1 MMFVALLSLAKELE
15 SKERKK
21 QSLHIKTMKK
31 YIIIFINA
39 LFFSFLSYSQVKNT
53 IEVTNRINTYLSEL
67 ETVGF
72 SGSVLVELNG
82 NKLISKGYGFR
93 DKSKELKNKP
103 STIFSTGSITKQF
116 TAAAILKLE
125 MLGKLSTDDK
135 LSKYFDIVPPDKSKI
150 TIHDLLR
157 HQSGLV
163 SSIMDDYEQISQ
175 KEFIQKVFDSK
186 LRFEAGKQ
194 FSYSNIGYSLLAI
207 IIEKVSGSTYEDY
220 LQKNL
225 FQPANMEFTGYNTPN
240 FIEDNIAVGYYR
252 DDKIWG
258 KPRHDFAFNE
268 GNRYWNLIGNGGILS
283 TTEDLYR
290 WHKALMTDSI
300 LTEEAKLKLYHPK
313 IRANETYN
321 AIYAYG
327 WDVSKTDRNTLRV
340 WHNGTNNILYADFM
354 RFINEGVTLVML
366 SNKSHPNFDRLNE
379 ELSKIIFD
387 KKYKP
392 TIPIAENETNKNFTE
407 NIIRIVLES
416 GFETAKKEYKN
427 RGNQIDLLEN
437 ILNTKGYNLMSENK
451 VLMAIKIFE
460 MNVFANPKS
469 ANAFDSLGE
478 AYLIKGDKQLA
489 IKYYKKSLEL
499 NPNNGNAKDILNQL
513 KE

>member
-1 MMFVALLSLAKELE
+1 
-15 SKERKK
+15 
-21 QSLHIKTMKK
+21 MKK
-31 YIIIFINA
+31 LKILIIAA
-39 LFFSFLSYSQVKNT
+39 LFCNLFSCAQIKNT
-53 IEVTNRINTYLSEL
+53 KEVTNRINTYLSEL

-82 NKLISKGYGFR
+82 NKVISKGYGFR

-116 TAAAILKLE
+116 TASAILKLE

-135 LSKYFDIVPPDKSKI
+135 LSKYFDSVPSDKSMI

-163 SSIMDDYEQISQ
+163 SSIIDDYEQIGQ

-186 LRFEAGKQ
+186 LRFEVGKQ

-207 IIEKVSGSTYEDY
+207 IIEKVSGNTYEDY
-220 LQKNL
+220 LQNNL

-268 GNRYWNLIGNGGILS
+268 GKRYWNLIGNGGILS

-290 WHKALMTDSI
+290 WHKALMGNQI
-300 LTEEAKLKLYHPK
+300 LSKEAKQKLYHPR
-313 IRANETYN
+313 IRANETNN

-327 WDVSKTDRNTLRV
+327 WDVSKTNRNTIRV

-354 RFINEGVTLVML
+354 RFLDEDVTLIML

-379 ELSKIIFD
+379 ELSKIIFNED
-387 KKYKP
+387 YKP
-392 TIPIAENETNKNFTE
+392 TIPVAENEANKKFTQ
-407 NIIRIVLES
+407 NIIKTVLEQGLDS
-416 GFETAKKEYKN
+416 GKKQYKLRSDN
-427 RGNQIDLLEN
+427 EGLLES
-437 ILNTKGYNLMSENK
+437 ILNTEGYNLMSQNK
-451 VLMAIKIFE
+451 LLIAIEIFE
-460 MNVFANPKS
+460 MNAFANPKS

-478 AYLIKGDKQLA
+478 AYLKNGNKFLA
-489 IKYYKKSLEL
+489 VKYYKKSLEL
-499 NPNNGNAKDILNQL
+499 NPNNGNAKDVLKQL

>member
-1 MMFVALLSLAKELE
+1 
-15 SKERKK
+15 
-21 QSLHIKTMKK
+21 
-31 YIIIFINA
+31 
-39 LFFSFLSYSQVKNT
+39 
-53 IEVTNRINTYLSEL
+53 
-67 ETVGF
+67 
-72 SGSVLVELNG
+72 
-82 NKLISKGYGFR
+82 
-93 DKSKELKNKP
+93 
-103 STIFSTGSITKQF
+103 
-116 TAAAILKLE
+116 
-125 MLGKLSTDDK
+125 MLGKLSTDDT
-135 LSKYFDIVPPDKSKI
+135 LSKYFDSVPSDKSMI

-163 SSIMDDYEQISQ
+163 SSIMDDYERISQ

-186 LRFEAGKQ
+186 LRFESGKQ

-220 LQKNL
+220 LQNNL
-225 FQPANMEFTGYNTPN
+225 FQPANMKFTGYNTPN

-268 GNRYWNLIGNGGILS
+268 GKRYWNLIGNGGILS

-300 LTEEAKLKLYHPK
+300 LTEEAKQKLYHPR
-313 IRANETYN
+313 IRENETIE

-327 WDVSKTDRNTLRV
+327 WDVAKTNRNTFRI

-354 RFINEGVTLVML
+354 RFVDEGITFIMM

-379 ELSKIIFD
+379 ELSRIVFD
-387 KKYKP
+387 KNYKP
-392 TIPIAENETNKNFTE
+392 TISVAENETNKAFTQD
-407 NIIRIVLES
+407 IIKIVLEKGLES
-416 GFETAKKEYKN
+416 AKKEYKN
-427 RGNQIDLLEN
+427 RDNKKDLIES
-437 ILNTKGYNLMSENK
+437 ILNTKGYNLMSQNNIL
-451 VLMAIKIFE
+451 VAIEIFE

-478 AYLIKGDKQLA
+478 AHLNNGNKSLA
-489 IKYYKKSLEL
+489 KKYYQKSLEL
-499 NPNNGNAKDILNQL
+499 NPANGNAKDILSQL
-513 KE
+513 K